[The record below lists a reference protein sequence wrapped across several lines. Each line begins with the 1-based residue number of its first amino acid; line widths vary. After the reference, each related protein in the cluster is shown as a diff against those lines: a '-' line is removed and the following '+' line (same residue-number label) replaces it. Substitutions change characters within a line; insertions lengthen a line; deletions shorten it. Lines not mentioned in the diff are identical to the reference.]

1 MARFSFGGGT
11 DVGRKRQHNEDSYKA
26 DLSAGLWLIADGMG
40 GAKGGGVASKTAI
53 EEIVHH
59 IHSGVSLTD
68 SILAAHQT
76 IVDKSISHVELRG
89 MGSTIVA
96 LKCGNTK
103 DYEIAW
109 VGDSRAYLCDEKLT
123 LLTHD
128 HSYVQGLVDDGKLEA
143 EKAWSHPNSN
153 VITQALGMVNKTIN
167 VGNIHGQWLKN
178 QKILLCSDGLHS
190 ELREHEIEN
199 LISSHLSNQKLVDN
213 LISSA
218 LERGGKDN
226 ISVFIISSPIDGREQ
241 EYTGDATIPLFNDSQ
256 LTAPKP
262 SSHATDKSTNLS
274 KRRIVLLVVIFLILL
289 TTLLSKFL
297 SSPFSPP

>member
-53 EEIVHH
+53 EEIVYNS
-59 IHSGVSLTD
+59 HSGVSLTD

-76 IVDKSISHVELRG
+76 IVDQSISHEELSG

-96 LKCGNTK
+96 LKCGKTK
-103 DYEIAW
+103 DYEISW
-109 VGDSRAYLCDEKLT
+109 VGDSRAYLWDKKLT

-143 EKAWSHPNSN
+143 KNAWNHPNSN

-167 VGNIHGQWLKN
+167 VGNIHGQWLKD

-190 ELREHEIEN
+190 ELRDHEIES

-213 LISSA
+213 LINSA
-218 LERGGKDN
+218 LEKGGKDN
-226 ISVFIISSPIDGREQ
+226 ISVFIISSPIDGSEQ
-241 EYTGDATIPLFNDSQ
+241 EDTGDATIPLFNDSQ
-256 LTAPKP
+256 ITASKP
-262 SSHATDKSTNLS
+262 SNHATEKSTSLS
-274 KRRIVLLVVIFLILL
+274 KHRIVLLVVITLILL
-289 TTLLSKFL
+289 TALLSKFL